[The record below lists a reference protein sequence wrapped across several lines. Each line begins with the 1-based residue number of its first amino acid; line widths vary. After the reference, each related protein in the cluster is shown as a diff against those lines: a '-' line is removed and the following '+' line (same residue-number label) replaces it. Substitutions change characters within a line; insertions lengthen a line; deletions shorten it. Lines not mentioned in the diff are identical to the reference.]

1 MIDVSIISSLTR
13 RAPDRRRM
21 NGRRAAILVGSV
33 ALHVAV
39 LGLIGLGLFETRL
52 APLPAD
58 DTPIFVQM
66 EPRPLLEGE
75 TARVPSPSR
84 TRATETRAL
93 TGSRSEV
100 LDRRKRDEDDDSPSP
115 PAPRA
120 AAGVSG
126 PGAPAASASANP
138 WTYTPET
145 QSAAVSRSLRTGTG
159 GCRIMDGHLSAAE
172 QALCDER
179 FQAGA
184 VEAARRHP
192 LGARTQTASEQRR
205 NEEFARQ
212 GAAALRRYEALRAP
226 LTGGVGVMTSGDCP
240 GGNLGTG
247 CAGAHLDPSM
257 RQGAQSLIRSPSA
270 RQGHQP
276 LPGHHD

>member
-1 MIDVSIISSLTR
+1 MTATFKPDW
-13 RAPDRRRM
+13 RASPDGR
-21 NGRRAAILVGSV
+21 RRAAILAGSV

-66 EPRPLLEGE
+66 ETRPLLEGE

-84 TRATETRAL
+84 TQAAETRAL
-93 TGSRSEV
+93 TGAQSDL
-100 LDRRKRDEDDDSPSP
+100 LDPRKRAEDDDAPSP
-115 PAPRA
+115 PAPRMA
-120 AAGVSG
+120 VGVSG
-126 PGAPAASASANP
+126 SGAPAASASANP
-138 WTYTPET
+138 WTYTPES

-159 GCRIMDGHLSAAE
+159 GCRIMDGHLSPSE
-172 QALCDER
+172 QALCDDR

-212 GAAALRRYEALRAP
+212 GAAALQHYEMMRRP
-226 LTGGVGVMTSGDCP
+226 MSGGVGIGLSSPDCP
-240 GGNLGTG
+240 GGNLSGS
-247 CAGAHLDPSM
+247 CAGANLPSQYQHPEE
-257 RQGAQSLIRSPSA
+257 RPIDAA
-270 RQGHQP
+270 RRRE
-276 LPGHHD
+276 